1 MAIDNRSKRFSMM
14 NFGDA
19 EPHLFEAD
27 GTVDAD
33 DKYSLLGMYN
43 GIVKDV
49 LVIVLPV
56 KINSMLAAQNVR
68 RSMRRMRGRR

>member
-1 MAIDNRSKRFSMM
+1 MAIDTRSKRFSMM
-14 NFGDA
+14 NFGDP

-43 GIVKDV
+43 GISKDV
-49 LVIVLPV
+49 LVVVEVI
-56 KINSMLAAQNVR
+56 KTGGMLAARHVR
-68 RSMRRMRGRR
+68 RAMRRGRGR